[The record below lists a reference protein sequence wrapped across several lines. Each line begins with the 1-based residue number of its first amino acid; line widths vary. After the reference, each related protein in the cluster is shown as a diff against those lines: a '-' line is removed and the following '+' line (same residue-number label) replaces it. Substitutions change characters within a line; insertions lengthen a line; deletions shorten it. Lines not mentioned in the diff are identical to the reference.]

1 MKKWCLT
8 LTMLGFVF
16 SCTKKENTENLGVIA
31 DISQSTQPAKKT
43 LQLETFGFP
52 SDIEGCSC
60 YFAANKDDFEKEKY
74 LFADDFSKQTYI
86 KVNGELLKLK
96 TTDDNMDPENFTK
109 NIDDEKFK
117 INITGKRIAEEQE
130 LFFFDGKMTITD
142 KINGLVTTTPIY
154 GECGC

>member
-8 LTMLGFVF
+8 LTMLGFVL
-16 SCTKKENTENLGVIA
+16 SCTKKENSENLGVIA
-31 DISQSTQPAKKT
+31 DISQSTQSAKKT

-60 YFAANKDDFEKEKY
+60 YFAASKDDFEKEKY

-96 TTDDNMDPENFTK
+96 TTDDNMNPENFTK